1 MTRFCDIISAYVW
14 RYGGSAVS
22 SPIGVWVKAPAD
34 KRFDAY
40 WESKSAALVAAVF
53 VLRTNVRVHSE
64 TRKKIVAGC
73 GVTGRRPLE
82 VCAYGDWWATADDDT
97 QSVAVG
103 RRTRMLCGLQHWN
116 GLANSS
122 FLTN

>member
-1 MTRFCDIISAYVW
+1 MEVW
-14 RYGGSAVS
+14 GSAVS
-22 SPIGVWVKAPAD
+22 SPIGVWVEAPAD

-73 GVTGRRPLE
+73 NLSQGGALWKSVPMVTS
-82 VCAYGDWWATADDDT
+82 DDDT

-103 RRTRMLCGLQHWN
+103 RRAKPYAR
-116 GLANSS
+116 
-122 FLTN
+122 